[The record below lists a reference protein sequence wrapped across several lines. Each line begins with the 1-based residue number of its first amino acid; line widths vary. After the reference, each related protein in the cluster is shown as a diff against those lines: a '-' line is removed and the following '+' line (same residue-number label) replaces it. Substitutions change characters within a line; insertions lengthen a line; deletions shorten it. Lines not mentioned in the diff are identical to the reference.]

1 MIEGGNLKR
10 PNFIISIV
18 ALILVLSVGGCSSG
32 LSDAKLA
39 YNYGTNSSKQGLYAE
54 AIQNFDKAIQLD
66 AEYAKAY
73 NNRGNSY
80 ANLGQYQRA
89 IEDFDKAIQLD
100 PNDALTY
107 DNRGLAYDAL
117 GQDAEAN
124 ADQAKACSLNSKQR
138 IVLTTSPQEPGH
150 VRP

>member
-39 YNYGTNSSKQGLYAE
+39 YNYGINSSKQGLYAE

-66 AEYAKAY
+66 AEYAKATTT
-73 NNRGNSY
+73 GVILTPIW
-80 ANLGQYQRA
+80 ANTNGPSRT
-89 IEDFDKAIQLD
+89 
-100 PNDALTY
+100 LTKPY
-107 DNRGLAYDAL
+107 
-117 GQDAEAN
+117 
-124 ADQAKACSLNSKQR
+124 S
-138 IVLTTSPQEPGH
+138 
-150 VRP
+150 